1 MGPAAVVEG
10 QVAADRSPGV
20 GDGIV
25 GAQVDLFILDRSPEP
40 LEEDVVPP
48 RSPPS
53 MLMAMPLSR
62 SSVVKAMLVNWL
74 PWTPPSVCQAAI
86 RVVLMSFWRRMMMLK
101 TSRAM

>member
-1 MGPAAVVEG
+1 
-10 QVAADRSPGV
+10 
-20 GDGIV
+20 
-25 GAQVDLFILDRSPEP
+25 
-40 LEEDVVPP
+40 
-48 RSPPS
+48 